1 MGTHILAVA
10 STAKPKTGGSSELL
24 LLALI
29 FAVMVLFM
37 FRSSRRRKQMAQ
49 DTQRQVAAG
58 ARVRTTFGVFGTV
71 IDNDQA
77 DGTVIIE
84 IAPGVQIKILRQAI
98 ATVLP
103 DDVPDED
110 FQPVPDLD
118 GDTASVGSDD
128 RSDKSN

>member
-10 STAKPKTGGSSELL
+10 ATTTPSKTGGSSELL

-37 FRSSRRRKQMAQ
+37 FRSSRRRKQMTQ
-49 DTQRQVAAG
+49 DTQRQVAPG
-58 ARVRTTFGVFGTV
+58 ARVRTTFGVFGTIV
-71 IDNDQA
+71 DSDQA
-77 DGTVIIE
+77 DGTIMIE
-84 IAPGVQIKILRQAI
+84 IAPGVQIKILRQAV

-103 DDVPDED
+103 DEVPDED

-118 GDTASVGSDD
+118 D
-128 RSDKSN
+128 RSEKSN